1 MNARGI
7 VLQGELV
14 EGGEVPI
21 RIGQCWEVDGRIY
34 DILGFDAPDIEVMEW
49 KCTGLP
55 EPGKKV

>member
-21 RIGQCWEVDGRIY
+21 RIGQCWEVDGKIY
-34 DILGFDAPDIEVMEW
+34 DILGFNAPDIEVMEW
-49 KCTGLP
+49 ECTGLP
-55 EPGKKV
+55 EP